1 MLSMRTRVVTLLL
14 AAAAVISTLST
25 ITLLLTQLP
34 ARLSGQQQPFTGT
47 PEMEQRLR
55 QLNELGTVL
64 MIAAHP
70 DDERTAVLAYFARGR
85 YMRTAYLSLTRG
97 EGGQNLIGSEQGAQL
112 GIIRTHELLAARKID
127 GAVQFF
133 TRAIDFGFTKTASE
147 TLEKWGHDR
156 ILSDVVWVIRRYR
169 PDVIILG
176 FSGTP
181 ADGHGQHQ
189 VSAMLGKEAFAAAG
203 DAARFPDQLRYVQPW
218 RAKRIVRAEFNFG
231 GGRGPIQPGIQ
242 PPPGARPTPPQPAF
256 PTFPPLPPAGA
267 VNTGEYNP
275 ILGYSYEELAVL
287 SRSMHHSQGT
297 GAMRHPGPGS
307 ADFTLVAGAPS
318 SKDLFEGIDTT
329 WGRLP
334 GGAAVAPILADAI
347 GSFEPAHPERVL
359 PQLVKARPLIA
370 AISDPLAKIKLA
382 ELDEAI
388 AGCAG
393 LWVEAEAHS
402 AEVTPGAQ
410 AAFTTTVLN
419 RSAASVSLNSASV
432 EGMFNDAL
440 PAKPATLGINQ
451 AATIEFA
458 RAVPASQPYSQP
470 YWLAKPPSGD
480 VYSVDNQMLIGLP
493 DTPPVLQVRV
503 KLTVDGAPIE
513 ILRPVHYRYADR
525 AEGERTRPFVV
536 VPAVAVDLPESV
548 ALFPEARARRVH
560 VAVKA
565 NVAKASG
572 ELRLDLPAG
581 WKTEPRSRPFQI
593 DAAGEQREMTFE
605 ITPPSGE
612 TVANV
617 RAVASVGGRD
627 IASGM
632 QVIAYPHIP
641 AQTLFPPSDI
651 KVVRANIRVTAR
663 RVGYIMGAGDEMP
676 ECLRQLGLEVT
687 LLSDSDLAQGDLSR
701 FDAIVAG
708 VRAYNVRAGL
718 RANHARLLDY
728 VRNGGTY
735 IVQYNIPDP
744 ELNIGPYPITIP
756 GGNQYRVTVE
766 EAPVTFPHPDS
777 RLLQAPNHINP
788 KDFDGWIQERGL
800 YFATEWDK
808 RYETVLASHDPGDKP
823 MQGGELWTR
832 YDKGVYIFT
841 AYSWFRQLP
850 AGVPGAYRLFA
861 NMVDA
866 SASGRLQ

>member
-1 MLSMRTRVVTLLL
+1 MLSMRSFAVTFLVT
-14 AAAAVISTLST
+14 AAAVIGTLST
-25 ITLLLTQLP
+25 ITLLP
-34 ARLSGQQQPFTGT
+34 ARLPAQQQPFTGT
-47 PEMEQRLR
+47 PEVEQSLR
-55 QLNELGTVL
+55 QLNDLGTVL

-112 GIIRTHELLAARKID
+112 GIIRTQELLAARKID
-127 GAVQFF
+127 GAEQFF

-156 ILSDVVWVIRRYR
+156 ILWDVVWVIRRYR

-203 DAARFPDQLRYVQPW
+203 EATKFPDQLRYVQPW

-231 GGRGPIQPGIQ
+231 GGRGGIQ
-242 PPPGARPTPPQPAF
+242 AAPKGQPTPAF

-267 VNTGEYNP
+267 VNTGEFNP

-307 ADFTLVAGAPS
+307 ADFTLVAGAPA

-329 WGRLP
+329 WSRLP

-347 GSFEPAHPERVL
+347 HSFEPAHPERVL
-359 PQLVKARPLIA
+359 PQLVKVRPLIA
-370 AISDPLAKIKLA
+370 AISDPLAKIKLS

-419 RSAASVSLNSASV
+419 RSPANVSLNSASV

-451 AATIEFA
+451 SATIEFA

-470 YWLAKPPSGD
+470 YWLTKPPSGD
-480 VYSVDNQMLIGLP
+480 VYTVDNQMLIGLP
-493 DTPPVLQVRV
+493 DTPPVLQVRLR
-503 KLTVDGAPIE
+503 LTVDGAPVE
-513 ILRPVHYRYADR
+513 IVRPVHYRYADR

-548 ALFPEARARRVH
+548 AVFPEARARQVH

-572 ELRLDLPAG
+572 DLRLDLPAG
-581 WKTEPRSRPFQI
+581 WKAEPGSRPFRI

-605 ITPPSGE
+605 VTPPSGE
-612 TVANV
+612 TVASV
-617 RAVASVGGRD
+617 RAVATVGGRD

-632 QVIAYPHIP
+632 QVIAYPHFP

-651 KVVRANIRVTAR
+651 KVVRANIRVTAH

-676 ECLRQLGLEVT
+676 DCLRQLGLEVT
-687 LLSDSDLAQGDLSR
+687 LLGDSDLAQGDLSR

-808 RYETVLASHDPGDKP
+808 RYETVLASHDPGEKP
-823 MQGGELWTR
+823 MEGGELWTR
-832 YDKGVYIFT
+832 YGKGVYIFT

-861 NMVDA
+861 NML
-866 SASGRLQ
+866 SGR